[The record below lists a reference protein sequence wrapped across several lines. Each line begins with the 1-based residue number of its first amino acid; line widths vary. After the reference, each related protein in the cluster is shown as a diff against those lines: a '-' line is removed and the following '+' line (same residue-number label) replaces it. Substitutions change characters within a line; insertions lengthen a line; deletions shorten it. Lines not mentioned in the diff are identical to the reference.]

1 LLNKLI
7 DIKVSLSMQLAVA
20 VCSSCWFVWRT
31 REAK

>member
-1 LLNKLI
+1 
-7 DIKVSLSMQLAVA
+7 MQLAVA